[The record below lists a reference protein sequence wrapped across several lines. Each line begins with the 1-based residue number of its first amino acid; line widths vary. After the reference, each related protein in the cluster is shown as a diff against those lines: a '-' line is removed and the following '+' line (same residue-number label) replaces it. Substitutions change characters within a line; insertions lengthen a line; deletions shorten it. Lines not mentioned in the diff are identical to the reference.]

1 MGMDGLELV
10 GSGYGSFMGYREVGN
25 ELSGSLK

>member
-10 GSGYGSFMGYREVGN
+10 GTGQGSFTGCCEIGN
-25 ELSGSLK
+25 ELSGFIK